1 MKIIKISVL
10 IVLTLFAFTSCEDL
24 EQTVDFELP
33 YEEKIVIDGEL
44 SLKATN
50 ISAIITKTIP
60 PLEEVT
66 IEKVRIEDADVK
78 VYYEDKVIDLE
89 LSQPFGLS
97 VYYSREPVEIKA
109 GIEYRLEVKWKG
121 KTAIARTTIPE
132 IPEITSVTSENVT
145 EYGWTRTLYNFEFRP
160 SERGVL
166 EIGDD
171 VVFHSD
177 DAHLLN
183 DVDKK
188 YNVKIE
194 DYRVIN
200 DRDSVFV
207 IKYYDVNYY
216 NYYTTRF
223 QGDSEGG
230 VFSSGGLNIEGNVE
244 GDDGIGLWIGSNSRL
259 DTISKYIR

>member
-1 MKIIKISVL
+1 MKIIRITVL

-44 SLKATN
+44 SLQATN

-121 KTAIARTTIPE
+121 KTAIARTTIPN
-132 IPEITSVTSENVT
+132 IPEIKSVTTEEVT
-145 EYGWTRTLYNFEFRP
+145 EYGWTRTLYNFEFQP
-160 SERGVL
+160 EEKGVL
-166 EIGDD
+166 SFRDD
-171 VVFHSD
+171 IQYYEEKAYFF
-177 DAHLLN
+177 N
-183 DVDKK
+183 DINET

-194 DYRVIN
+194 DYNVIN
-200 DRDSVFV
+200 NRDSVFA
-207 IKYYDVNYY
+207 ITYYDVNYY

>member
-1 MKIIKISVL
+1 MKIIRITVL

-33 YEEKIVIDGEL
+33 YEEKIVIDGEIP
-44 SLKATN
+44 AGNTG
-50 ISAIITKTIP
+50 ISVIVTKTIP

-66 IEKVRIEDADVK
+66 FSKVNITDADVK
-78 VYYEDKVIDLE
+78 LYFENEVIELE
-89 LSQPFGLS
+89 YTDRLS
-97 VYYSREPVEIKA
+97 VSSYKSDGRIEIKP
-109 GIEYRLEVKWKG
+109 GVEYRLEVKWKG

-259 DTISKYIR
+259 DTIGKYIR